1 MNEPL
6 VLNVP
11 GFEEELN
18 GYSDRGL
25 LPLDLTDFLKSIVS
39 AHVLHRQ
46 LVKTDPDVIK
56 FAKEHLPNGIIIF
69 TSTGKDEGHFDI
81 GVYVP
86 DGSNDEETWS
96 FFYLIPHRPG
106 TKLKYLMEL

>member
-1 MNEPL
+1 MKEPL
-6 VLNVP
+6 ILNVP

-18 GYSDRGL
+18 EYSDRGL

-46 LVKTDPDVIK
+46 SVKTNPNVIK
-56 FAKEHLPNGIIIF
+56 FAKEHLLQGIIIF
-69 TSTGKDEGHFDI
+69 TSTGKDDGHYDI

-86 DGSNDEETWS
+86 DGEEDKEAWS

-106 TKLKYLMEL
+106 TKLKYLTDL